1 MSATVSLESCVRSLS
16 IGSQCERCK
25 DACGFEAI
33 DISGYS
39 VRIEALKCTE
49 CALCAAVCPTGAI
62 ALPQSSVLALS
73 ADELFCVALDS
84 SDELCIDAQAEF
96 ESICQQRVNEANIL
110 LRFFGASSKITLNV
124 VDTAKN
130 MPEDGSK
137 RALFK
142 MFTKSGIEA
151 AHNSVKSEEEIVL
164 TVDYSLLKSKKVP
177 AKRALFLNAV
187 DSLELLDKEAACE
200 LSFASDK
207 HIDDS
212 CDNCSLCYNL
222 CPSGALETTQ
232 MKNAIVFSP
241 HLCLKCRLCEDICEP
256 KAISSLPKF
265 DIAAFKEKRKKV
277 LIKFKVKLCKSCGA
291 IFSGDSEECPR
302 CTLEN
307 EDAMELLGL

>member
-1 MSATVSLESCVRSLS
+1 MSAMVSLESCVRSLS
-16 IGSQCERCK
+16 IGSQCEKCK
-25 DACGFEAI
+25 DVCGFEAI

-62 ALPQSSVLALS
+62 AMPQDSTLALS
-73 ADELFCVALDS
+73 SDELFCVVLGS
-84 SDELCIDAQAEF
+84 SKAICIDVQTEF
-96 ESICQQRVNEANIL
+96 ESACRQRVDAANTL
-110 LRFFGASSKITLNV
+110 LGFFGVDSRITLNI
-124 VDTAKN
+124 VDEAKN
-130 MPEDGSK
+130 TPEDSSK

-151 AHNSVKSEEEIVL
+151 AHNSVKSEEEVAS
-164 TVDYSLLKSKKVP
+164 TVDYSLLKSKKIP
-177 AKRALFLNAV
+177 TKRALFLSAV
-187 DSLELLDKEAACE
+187 EGLELSDKEAACE

-207 HIDDS
+207 YIDDS

-222 CPSGALETTQ
+222 CPSGALESTQ

-265 DIAAFKEKRKKV
+265 DILAFKEKRKKV